1 MHEVKRLARPTDFV
15 GQLGGSYLGAVP
27 PDPAC
32 VAEAEVFRLA
42 DHEECPGL
50 HAGKVNEEASLFSRD
65 DEYSR
70 VFRASAT
77 ALVFHDT
84 C

>member
-1 MHEVKRLARPTDFV
+1 MHEVKRLARPMDFV

-27 PDPAC
+27 LDPAC
-32 VAEAEVFRLA
+32 VAEAEVFRMA
-42 DHEECPGL
+42 EHEECPGL
-50 HAGKVNEEASLFSRD
+50 RAGKVYEGASPFSRD

-70 VFRASAT
+70 VFGASAT